1 MKSWTADEVVRFL
14 TEKDLEGPARILFA
28 NGVRGRDLLQLSE
41 SVLKTDLKL
50 SSFAAHRVLEA
61 RRVFLDS

>member
-1 MKSWTADEVVRFL
+1 ML
-14 TEKDLEGPARILFA
+14 ICILYRILFA

-50 SSFAAHRVLEA
+50 SNFAAHRVLEA